1 MTAAAPSYP
10 GEAPGAGDAARA
22 STVSRLAAAL
32 LWYVLPAAIVL
43 LVAAYIGLATVGHVN
58 PPVVPVDGVSMRPTL
73 QAGDLVFLKSVDP
86 KTLRKGDIVAVNVPA
101 ADRHKYHLPAHIV
114 HRIVKVGH
122 DAEGIVFTTKGDA
135 NSGPDVFVT
144 HASGVIGELRWD
156 VPGVGY
162 PLLFVRSRQG
172 EIFLGV
178 AALLAL
184 LYFGLGVVE
193 DRRIVVEGTAVTMQA
208 VLEETQVLR
217 EAIAGAR
224 QAGEPGSGDPRVEE
238 LVGAVAEYGEHLRSH
253 TAVMQ
258 GLAATTVELRDAAS
272 GLRGSLTPGLAR
284 LDTIVPLVGLGL
296 AAYYAGK
303 SAAKRV

>member
-22 STVSRLAAAL
+22 SAVARVGTAL
-32 LWYVLPAAIVL
+32 LWYVVPGLIVL
-43 LVAAYIGLATVGHVN
+43 LVAGYIAAATIGHVN
-58 PPVVPVDGVSMRPTL
+58 PPVVPVSGVSMRPTL
-73 QAGDLVFLKSVDP
+73 QAGDLIFLKGVDP
-86 KTLRKGDIVAVNVPA
+86 KTLRKGDIVAVNVPT
-101 ADRHKYHLPAHIV
+101 ADRRKYHLPARIV

-122 DAEGIVFTTKGDA
+122 DAQGLVFTTRGDA

-144 HASGVIGELRWD
+144 HAGGVIGELRWD
-156 VPGVGY
+156 VPGLGY

-184 LYFGLGVVE
+184 LYFGLGVLE
-193 DRRIVVEGTAVTMQA
+193 DRRIVVEGTAVTIQA

-217 EAIAGAR
+217 ETIARAEHSPAPGANA
-224 QAGEPGSGDPRVEE
+224 QVEE
-238 LVGAVAEYGEHLRSH
+238 IVAAVAEYGEHLRSH

-258 GLAATTVELRDAAS
+258 GLALTTVELRDAA
-272 GLRGSLTPGLAR
+272 GELRRSLS
-284 LDTIVPLVGLGL
+284 LDRIVPLVGLGL
-296 AAYYAGK
+296 VAYFAGRAAAGRR
-303 SAAKRV
+303 A